1 MKKKKNSYSPLV
13 IGLGILLIILVISGV
28 TYAFYT
34 ANITRENENNNVII
48 KTENLSLTYNGNIST
63 IGTIKKPNDSLTS
76 KFTVKNTSENVTV
89 PSYNISFVDVNNNII
104 NDEYVYELS
113 CISYS
118 DYGLPT
124 QEVSGTCTGKSE
136 TPVPTTNE
144 LMHTS
149 SSIAKDI
156 THEYKL
162 VVTFIDTGSN
172 QNYNQNKSVNFK
184 LIIE

>member
-1 MKKKKNSYSPLV
+1 MKKKNKGYSPLV
-13 IGLGILLIILVISGV
+13 IILGILLLVLVIGGV

-63 IGTIKKPNDSLTS
+63 NGSIKKPNDSLTS

-89 PSYNISFVDVNNNII
+89 NSYNINFTDVNNTII

-124 QEVSGTCTGKSE
+124 QAVSGVCSGKSE
-136 TPVPTTNE
+136 TPVPTTNG

-156 THEYKL
+156 THEYTL
-162 VVTFIDTGSN
+162 LVTFKDTGSN
-172 QNYNQNKSVNFK
+172 QNYNQNKVVNFK